1 MQSISKPLYVY
12 LQRPDNGEWVTV
24 GRYQAGPVV
33 GKGYFRYA
41 PSYVDAGHGWS
52 IDPVNL
58 PFAPETDK
66 EATRYGG
73 LHDVLRDA
81 CPDAWGQAL
90 LQREHNLPSSTP
102 MSRYLLLASNADRW
116 GALAVGTAR
125 KPSIAELQR
134 PRLPQLS
141 LLVEEL
147 GAIHQH
153 LPPVDIR
160 LRRRLVQTA
169 SVGGARPKATLQDD
183 DGQFWL
189 VKPQIA
195 TDITDIPVL
204 EHVGQQWGAASGL
217 NFAQTILHRLEKG
230 RSAIR
235 VLRYDRH
242 GSQRSM
248 CVSAA
253 SLLQAEYPDNL
264 IQIDRWS
271 YPRLAEELRRIGA
284 PIEDRNELFGRM
296 VFNAICGNDDDHI
309 RNHAVV
315 YSGSEGR
322 WRLSPAFD
330 VVPNP
335 VETPATLSMQLSTG
349 RFDISREA
357 LLADAHR
364 FGFGS
369 TEEASSYL
377 DALLTRVE
385 HGYAQVSHWLDQHS
399 EAMLRQRLQHN
410 LAQLRAT
417 K

>member
-1 MQSISKPLYVY
+1 
-12 LQRPDNGEWVTV
+12 
-24 GRYQAGPVV
+24 
-33 GKGYFRYA
+33 
-41 PSYVDAGHGWS
+41 
-52 IDPVNL
+52 
-58 PFAPETDK
+58 
-66 EATRYGG
+66 
-73 LHDVLRDA
+73 
-81 CPDAWGQAL
+81 
-90 LQREHNLPSSTP
+90 
-102 MSRYLLLASNADRW
+102 
-116 GALAVGTAR
+116 
-125 KPSIAELQR
+125 
-134 PRLPQLS
+134 
-141 LLVEEL
+141 
-147 GAIHQH
+147 
-153 LPPVDIR
+153 
-160 LRRRLVQTA
+160 
-169 SVGGARPKATLQDD
+169 
-183 DGQFWL
+183 
-189 VKPQIA
+189 
-195 TDITDIPVL
+195 
-204 EHVGQQWGAASGL
+204 
-217 NFAQTILHRLEKG
+217 
-230 RSAIR
+230 
-235 VLRYDRH
+235 
-242 GSQRSM
+242 M

>member
-1 MQSISKPLYVY
+1 MQSISEPLYVY

-24 GRYQAGPVV
+24 GRYQAGPAAR
-33 GKGYFRYA
+33 KGYFRYA
-41 PSYVDAGHGWS
+41 PSYVDAGHAWS

-73 LHDVLRDA
+73 LHDVLRDV

-116 GALAVGTAR
+116 GALAIGTAR

-195 TDITDIPVL
+195 TDITDIPFL

-217 NFAQTILHRLEKG
+217 NFAQTILHRLERDPGNAKHAGFHRPFRYIARSTFRGCTSIRFWKHRRSLWLSRFLADPHRACLCAG
-230 RSAIR
+230 RA
-235 VLRYDRH
+235 
-242 GSQRSM
+242 
-248 CVSAA
+248 
-253 SLLQAEYPDNL
+253 
-264 IQIDRWS
+264 
-271 YPRLAEELRRIGA
+271 LAG
-284 PIEDRNELFGRM
+284 
-296 VFNAICGNDDDHI
+296 
-309 RNHAVV
+309 
-315 YSGSEGR
+315 
-322 WRLSPAFD
+322 PAFGTD
-330 VVPNP
+330 A
-335 VETPATLSMQLSTG
+335 TPATPAQPYATANFLTKSAAMT
-349 RFDISREA
+349 RFMPPA
-357 LLADAHR
+357 
-364 FGFGS
+364 
-369 TEEASSYL
+369 
-377 DALLTRVE
+377 
-385 HGYAQVSHWLDQHS
+385 
-399 EAMLRQRLQHN
+399 
-410 LAQLRAT
+410 RAPRA
-417 K
+417 